1 MPRHQHRT
9 VVKREHP
16 IYSPLRRVLLGA
28 LALVALVSA
37 FGAGRYYTIH
47 QPVPIRT
54 VEDELRRQ
62 VVALETQLALES
74 DTVINLHRELTQLR
88 AQFDE
93 LERELVFYRDVMAP
107 EQASEP
113 IVLAPP
119 RFVPAAL
126 PGQWRYTLVV
136 QQGKPNKSRYQGDLL
151 VTFWGTTSGVPAS
164 YTLGEL
170 DGDRAPGPL
179 VLDFR
184 YFQRIE
190 GSVTLPPEFL
200 PERVELQASISRPKA
215 ATVNREHRWMPP
227 VKPSLDSEA
236 DST

>member
-1 MPRHQHRT
+1 MPRHHHRT

-16 IYSPLRRVLLGA
+16 IYSPLRRGLFGL
-28 LALVALVSA
+28 LALVTLISA
-37 FGAGRYYTIH
+37 FGAGRYYTLN
-47 QPVPIRT
+47 QSVPLRT

-62 VVALETQLALES
+62 VVGLETQLALES
-74 DTVINLHRELTQLR
+74 DTVANLHMELAQLR
-88 AQFDE
+88 TQFDE

-113 IVLAPP
+113 IVFAPP
-119 RFVPAAL
+119 RFDAGAL

-151 VTFWGTTSGVPAS
+151 VTFWGTAAGLPGS
-164 YTLGEL
+164 YTLTEL
-170 DGDRAPGPL
+170 DAERAQGP
-179 VLDFR
+179 VILDFR

-190 GSVTLPPEFL
+190 GSVLLPPGFL

-215 ATVNREHRWMPP
+215 ATVSREYPWMP
-227 VKPSLDSEA
+227 
-236 DST
+236 